1 MIVSGILCTKQQ
13 HAITMDLYSSHR
25 MTNMVLKNTLPNIFC
40 LDCSDGGIRLMGGM
54 SPLEGRVEI
63 CQNNAYST
71 VCDDLWDELEAR
83 VVCRQLNY
91 TGPGLYST
99 FQYMYFV

>member
-1 MIVSGILCTKQQ
+1 
-13 HAITMDLYSSHR
+13 
-25 MTNMVLKNTLPNIFC
+25 
-40 LDCSDGGIRLMGGM
+40 MGGT

-91 TGPGLYST
+91 TGPGLYINFSIYVLCINL
-99 FQYMYFV
+99 FWFHIQQML

>member
-1 MIVSGILCTKQQ
+1 MWYC
-13 HAITMDLYSSHR
+13 
-25 MTNMVLKNTLPNIFC
+25 KNALIKYFLC
-40 LDCSDGGIRLMGGM
+40 LDCSDGNIRLMGGM

-91 TGPGLYST
+91 TGPGYSQL
-99 FQYMYFV
+99 FYMYFVCNCLYFTFNRCCSPEGKLF